1 MSLRHAAALAFVG
14 WYLLIPPI
22 IDEGKKAKIDASV
35 PLSQW
40 GRVDRVYETESACAE
55 ARARLSAIAESHKNW
70 IGPSGSADAADHRY
84 VLLTSE
90 RCIATDDPRLKEK

>member
-1 MSLRHAAALAFVG
+1 MNLRHAAALALVG
-14 WYLLIPPI
+14 WYLLMPPI
-22 IDEGKKAKIDASV
+22 LIDGDKAKVDGSV
-35 PLSQW
+35 PLSKW
-40 GRVDRVYETESACAE
+40 DRGDRVYETESACE
-55 ARARLSAIAESHKNW
+55 ETNARLRAIAESHKNW